1 MSMLRPAFAR
11 AKTFLWFS
19 VAVAGLTVRTDMFG
33 VTSIAR
39 ALNLDGRY
47 YQRLVKHFHSS
58 AVFLDDLSALWAATV
73 VKIFPSLTRVNG
85 LPMFVGDGIKT
96 SKRGKKMP
104 GVKSLHQQSQNKA
117 EHIMGHSF
125 QAVSILV
132 HAAQSVIAVPLTMRI
147 HEGVITSNRSK
158 RTLFDKMLTLLEIVY
173 KQPCYFVGDAYYAN
187 AKMVDGL
194 LARGSHLVSRMKVNS
209 VAFEACQHQGPR
221 KLGRPKMYGKKVK
234 LKEKPKP
241 CSVFK
246 ALSPIYGEKDVM
258 IEYFVRDLL
267 WRPAGRL
274 VRFVNVMHP
283 TRGNSLVL
291 MCTDLNLDPLEIIK
305 TYGWR
310 FKIECSFKQA
320 VHQIGIFSYHFW
332 MQKMKAIR
340 YGSCNQYLHRAS
352 QEYRAKVFEKLHAY
366 HVFVQACVVT
376 QGLAQYLAVTAP
388 QLVWQTCGTWLRT
401 IRPGIAPSEFVV
413 ANALRSSLPE
423 FLWFGAKEHE
433 LKKFI
438 LQHQDFERPGMYELA
453 A

>member
-1 MSMLRPAFAR
+1 
-11 AKTFLWFS
+11 
-19 VAVAGLTVRTDMFG
+19 
-33 VTSIAR
+33 
-39 ALNLDGRY
+39 
-47 YQRLVKHFHSS
+47 
-58 AVFLDDLSALWAATV
+58 
-73 VKIFPSLTRVNG
+73 
-85 LPMFVGDGIKT
+85 
-96 SKRGKKMP
+96 
-104 GVKSLHQQSQNKA
+104 
-117 EHIMGHSF
+117 
-125 QAVSILV
+125 
-132 HAAQSVIAVPLTMRI
+132 
-147 HEGVITSNRSK
+147 
-158 RTLFDKMLTLLEIVY
+158 
-173 KQPCYFVGDAYYAN
+173 
-187 AKMVDGL
+187 
-194 LARGSHLVSRMKVNS
+194 
-209 VAFEACQHQGPR
+209 
-221 KLGRPKMYGKKVK
+221 MYGKKVK

-246 ALSPIYGEKDVM
+246 ARSPIYGEKDVM

-340 YGSCNQYLHRAS
+340 YGSGNQYLHRAS

-438 LQHQDFERPGMYELA
+438 LPHQDFERPGMYELA